1 MKTVNTILLAT
12 LTAVTLACGYSSHK
26 ATPPAAGTMPAIETL
41 TPNSATHGGAAFML
55 TVNGSN
61 FNSNAQVNWNSAAQT
76 TAYVSGNQLTVSV
89 PASLITSAGSVT
101 VTVTNPGNPG
111 TGIYGTGATQAE
123 TSNAMTFTIN

>member
-12 LTAVTLACGYSSHK
+12 LTTLTLACGYSKPKS
-26 ATPPAAGTMPAIETL
+26 TPPAAGTMPAIETL
-41 TPNSATHGGAAFML
+41 TPNSVTHGGGAFML
-55 TVNGSN
+55 TVNGAN

-89 PASLITSAGSVT
+89 PASLIASAGSVT

-123 TSNAMTFTIN
+123 TSNAMTFTID